1 MGFARLTG
9 FLTAQDRMWAAA
21 LLLGQARVSLR
32 GDFRRVVPDTLARL
46 FAALRSPLPRPRR
59 RCKMDSIVKRVPI
72 AVLLLV
78 VFGMAA
84 CGDDKPAPP
93 AIEVPE
99 WAKVAPEQIAEAKKH
114 GVPVAFEND
123 LGMRFVLIPAGT
135 FLRGTPS
142 DEVRWSWET
151 PQHEVT
157 ISRPFYMAIYEV
169 TNGQY
174 RAFKPDHDSG
184 DKPDFEEATAEDDLN
199 ADRQPAVGIPDV
211 DAMAFSRWL
220 GTREGGRT
228 YALPTEA
235 AWHYAC
241 RAGSS
246 TTFAWGDNPADAA
259 KYANVLDGKRRDLL
273 NMRNLL
279 AGPMLFLVQVED
291 DGFSVTAPVGS
302 YLPNAWGLFDM
313 HGNASEWCRDWD
325 SKLTAEAVTDPR
337 GPAAGEKRVTA
348 GGNFDDEM
356 YFQRASSRTSL
367 TGGPESGWFGI
378 GFRLVSPLP
387 TK

>member
-1 MGFARLTG
+1 MRSV
-9 FLTAQDRMWAAA
+9 AAA
-21 LLLGQARVSLR
+21 V
-32 GDFRRVVPDTLARL
+32 
-46 FAALRSPLPRPRR
+46 
-59 RCKMDSIVKRVPI
+59 
-72 AVLLLV
+72 VLLALLAV
-78 VFGMAA
+78 AG

-93 AIEVPE
+93 AIEVPP

-157 ISRPFYMAIYEV
+157 ISRPFYMAIHEV

-184 DKPDFEEATAEDDLN
+184 DDADFEEAMAEDDLN
-199 ADRQPAVGIPDV
+199 GDRQPAVCIPDV

-220 GTREGGRT
+220 GMREGGRA

-235 AWHYAC
+235 EWHYAC

-246 TTFAWGDNPADAA
+246 ATFAWGDDPAEAA
-259 KYANVLDGKRRDLL
+259 KYANVFDGKRRDMLEMRSLVAGALL
-273 NMRNLL
+273 IVTPV
-279 AGPMLFLVQVED
+279 AD
-291 DGFSVTAPVGS
+291 DGFAVTAPVGS

-313 HGNASEWCRDWD
+313 HGNASEWCRDWA
-325 SKLTAEAVTDPR
+325 SKLTAEAVTDPQ
-337 GPAAGEKRVTA
+337 GPEAGEHRVTA

-356 YFQRASSRTSL
+356 YFQRASSRSWL
-367 TGGPESGWFGI
+367 TGGPESRWFGI
-378 GFRLVSPLP
+378 GSRLVSPLP
-387 TK
+387 EPGK